1 MGHPIPPRADSSW
14 IPTFREKYEAWIQGA
29 RALLEAHQYSVAF
42 KTYPFP
48 AFEETPWSPFAI
60 PLTTARLGVVT
71 TAGLYRRGIDPPFA
85 DTAEGDPRVLA
96 LSSGVDG
103 NALDVSH
110 SHIPENLVRE
120 DVNVVLPLDHLRSL
134 VQERRL
140 AALAPRVFS
149 LVGYRTRADE
159 VAQETA
165 AAIAA
170 AMAEDGVTLGLVV
183 PV

>member
-1 MGHPIPPRADSSW
+1 
-14 IPTFREKYEAWIQGA
+14 
-29 RALLEAHQYSVAF
+29 
-42 KTYPFP
+42 
-48 AFEETPWSPFAI
+48 
-60 PLTTARLGVVT
+60 
-71 TAGLYRRGIDPPFA
+71 
-85 DTAEGDPRVLA
+85 
-96 LSSGVDG
+96 
-103 NALDVSH
+103 
-110 SHIPENLVRE
+110 VRE

-140 AALAPRVFS
+140 GALAPRIFS

-165 AAIAA
+165 TAIAA